1 MAILPTLL
9 CNLYIESI
17 FGIRIH
23 TFGHREKFKQRSL
36 FIMNHVCH
44 FDWMFFWSVVERNG
58 DLTCWKAVTKDVI
71 KKFPILG
78 VYVHTCVCVC
88 VFVCGEGEEMWVV
101 GNQSVVNPPPFTARF
116 NAIHVKSSAKA
127 SSQGCM

>member
-1 MAILPTLL
+1 ML
-9 CNLYIESI
+9 ESSHQGCDQEI
-17 FGIRIH
+17 PHSWCVRAY
-23 TFGHREKFKQRSL
+23 L
-36 FIMNHVCH
+36 
-44 FDWMFFWSVVERNG
+44 
-58 DLTCWKAVTKDVI
+58 
-71 KKFPILG
+71 
-78 VYVHTCVCVC
+78 CVCVC